1 MLSLLLERFNLRLQ
15 CNKRR
20 SFLTQGN
27 RFCHRFSRRYNSV
40 TVKHILILLRQVQ
53 AMSPYLIFLQV
64 IECLI
69 CSQGKCMFQYHLQVY
84 LH

>member
-1 MLSLLLERFNLRLQ
+1 MLSLLLERFNLWLKSH
-15 CNKRR
+15 KRR
-20 SFLTQGN
+20 SFLTHGN
-27 RFCHRFSRRYNSV
+27 RLSHRFSRRYNSV
-40 TVKHILILLRQVQ
+40 TVKHILILLCQVQ

-69 CSQGKCMFQYHLQVY
+69 CSQGECLFQYRLQVY